1 MKFALNDTNGKRTV
15 YRMRALSE
23 LTLADWMT
31 LNGGPMPEDKYAA
44 AIEAVARLTTAPA
57 SKLRRLP
64 VVELERLVDVA
75 VKAIDAGNKA
85 QQQEP
90 PTSFTHGGITYT
102 VPQDLEQVSFAQWF
116 DLTEVHLPRVER
128 EVDAYATCIAV
139 LCLPE
144 GQEYEGA
151 KMDARRQE
159 LLAMDMVTALR
170 IAAFFFG
177 RSERFRNAMHQ
188 HLSSLRTSALRSL
201 VPVGKSS
208 QPATAPSA

>member
-1 MKFALNDTNGKRTV
+1 MKFALNDTTGKRTV
-15 YRMRALSE
+15 YRMRPLSE

-31 LNGGPMPEDKYAA
+31 LNGNPMPDDKYAA

-64 VVELERLVDVA
+64 VGELERLIEAASVA
-75 VKAIDAGNKA
+75 VDKGTKA

-90 PTSFTHGGITYT
+90 PTSFTHKGVTYM
-102 VPQDLEQVSFAQWF
+102 VPQDLEQVSYAQWF

-128 EVDAYATCIAV
+128 EVDAYAICIAV
-139 LCLPE
+139 LCLPDGE
-144 GQEYEGA
+144 EYDGA
-151 KMDARRQE
+151 KMDARRAE
-159 LLAMDMVTALR
+159 LLGMDMVTALR

-177 RSERFRNAMHQ
+177 RSERFRSAMNQ

-201 VPVGKSS
+201 GLVAGSS

>member
-1 MKFALNDTNGKRTV
+1 MKFALNDTNGKRTD
-15 YRMRALSE
+15 YRMRPLSE

-31 LNGGPMPEDKYAA
+31 LNGNPMPDDKYAA

-64 VVELERLVDVA
+64 VGELERLVDVA
-75 VKAIDAGNKA
+75 VKAIDAGTKA
-85 QQQEP
+85 QQDAP
-90 PTSFTHGGITYT
+90 PTSFAHKGITYV
-102 VPQDLEQVSFAQWF
+102 VPQDLEQVSYAQWF

-128 EVDAYATCIAV
+128 EVDAYAVSIAV
-139 LCLPE
+139 LCLPDGE
-144 GQEYEGA
+144 EYEGA
-151 KMDARRQE
+151 KMDARRTD
-159 LLAMDMVTALR
+159 LLGMDMVTALR

-201 VPVGKSS
+201 GLVAKSS
-208 QPATAPSA
+208 APATAPSA